1 MQITKL
7 SKSKSENIY
16 SPKGLTEISTNY
28 QPKILQNILIKNPY
42 FVNSKDQK
50 NETLLS
56 YAIKRKNQEIC
67 ELLISSPKLNL
78 LYQDFNGNSYLHLS
92 IINQL
97 ISITELL
104 IQKGININMQN
115 NEGNTALHYAYNL
128 NNEKL
133 ISILIENNAD
143 TNIKNNNGLIPE
155 QITINSLNIDINL
168 KSDDIFN
175 KSYYNYQDKNK
186 SILMNIYENNNTFN
200 NTNNTNLNET
210 NKISYKNSSVNFSY
224 SEDEDEN
231 IIEQEDKKEES
242 DIFKITQI
250 SIYKDKIKDVSHK
263 NSHTIG
269 DRYNII
275 PDFNDNK
282 ITNKNNNINKSK
294 NDNAFFEYS
303 TSISKEEKDLQIQKP
318 YFNNIINKNN
328 KKNQINVNHEDN
340 ANNNKDNKSFYE
352 IKNLESKN
360 FYSFDTF
367 KESKNYQANNF
378 VDNKPKDIS
387 NNSLST
393 FLWEINL
400 DKKYYDLMNSNG
412 FEDIHFLIGQ
422 ERSNS
427 SLNTSI
433 TNSELSEIGIILPG
447 DRAKILIHLEEK
459 AGNFSFTV
467 PREVYYNRDNLK
479 NFMEDENIQKIYN
492 WLKMIKVENYLENF
506 LEGGY
511 YSVELILMQ
520 MNSKNPITDIIIKD
534 ELGIKKVGHR
544 ARIINKLVE
553 DGKKFLIKMREK
565 VVNIG
570 NGQTDRNCDCII
582 F

>member
-7 SKSKSENIY
+7 SKSKSEIIY

-67 ELLISSPKLNL
+67 ELIISSPKLNL

-168 KSDDIFN
+168 KSDDILN

-210 NKISYKNSSVNFSY
+210 NKISYKNSLVNFSY
-224 SEDEDEN
+224 SEDEDED

-242 DIFKITQI
+242 DIFKITQ
-250 SIYKDKIKDVSHK
+250 SSMYKDKIKDVSHK
-263 NSHTIG
+263 NSHYW
-269 DRYNII
+269 R
-275 PDFNDNK
+275 
-282 ITNKNNNINKSK
+282 
-294 NDNAFFEYS
+294 
-303 TSISKEEKDLQIQKP
+303 
-318 YFNNIINKNN
+318 
-328 KKNQINVNHEDN
+328 
-340 ANNNKDNKSFYE
+340 
-352 IKNLESKN
+352 
-360 FYSFDTF
+360 
-367 KESKNYQANNF
+367 
-378 VDNKPKDIS
+378 
-387 NNSLST
+387 SL
-393 FLWEINL
+393 
-400 DKKYYDLMNSNG
+400 
-412 FEDIHFLIGQ
+412 
-422 ERSNS
+422 
-427 SLNTSI
+427 
-433 TNSELSEIGIILPG
+433 
-447 DRAKILIHLEEK
+447 
-459 AGNFSFTV
+459 
-467 PREVYYNRDNLK
+467 
-479 NFMEDENIQKIYN
+479 
-492 WLKMIKVENYLENF
+492 
-506 LEGGY
+506 
-511 YSVELILMQ
+511 
-520 MNSKNPITDIIIKD
+520 
-534 ELGIKKVGHR
+534 
-544 ARIINKLVE
+544 
-553 DGKKFLIKMREK
+553 
-565 VVNIG
+565 
-570 NGQTDRNCDCII
+570 
-582 F
+582 